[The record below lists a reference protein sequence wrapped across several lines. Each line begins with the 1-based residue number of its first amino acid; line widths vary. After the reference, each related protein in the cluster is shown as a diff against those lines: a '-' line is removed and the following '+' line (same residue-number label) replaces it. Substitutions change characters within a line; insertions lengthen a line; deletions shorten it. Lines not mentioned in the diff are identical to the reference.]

1 MNSVAVIRAPLI
13 PRGKSN
19 RIGLM
24 LNYVSYPITA
34 SLYALEWAF
43 QRRFDTIIVQ
53 QLSPVM
59 VSIPAILYKKIH
71 DVPLHVWVLDLWP
84 ESLMSAGGIK
94 NRHVLHFFRRIA
106 KSEYKNA
113 DKIWMSSNSFSKSI
127 LSVGD
132 YKNKLEYFPNWAE
145 SDFTKV
151 DNCQNIDMPT
161 GFVIMFAG
169 NMGEAQDFDNIMQ
182 AALLLKDYSDI
193 KFVFI
198 GDGRK
203 KAWVD
208 KFVLDHHLK
217 ETVFVLGR
225 YPIDAMPSFFEKA
238 DVMLVSLKDELV
250 FNLTAP
256 AKLQAYMAS
265 AKPILA
271 MINGEASDIVKKADC
286 GISVPAGNPQK
297 MKEALLSMYNMSSEL
312 LKQKGLNGYSYY
324 KTNFDKDKCMTR
336 LHELIR
342 IK

>member
-1 MNSVAVIRAPLI
+1 MAGTS
-13 PRGKSN
+13 G
-19 RIGLM
+19 
-24 LNYVSYPITA
+24 
-34 SLYALEWAF
+34 
-43 QRRFDTIIVQ
+43 
-53 QLSPVM
+53 
-59 VSIPAILYKKIH
+59 IH
-71 DVPLHVWVLDLWP
+71 
-84 ESLMSAGGIK
+84 
-94 NRHVLHFFRRIA
+94 
-106 KSEYKNA
+106 
-113 DKIWMSSNSFSKSI
+113 
-127 LSVGD
+127 
-132 YKNKLEYFPNWAE
+132 
-145 SDFTKV
+145 
-151 DNCQNIDMPT
+151 
-161 GFVIMFAG
+161 
-169 NMGEAQDFDNIMQ
+169 
-182 AALLLKDYSDI
+182 
-193 KFVFI
+193 
-198 GDGRK
+198 
-203 KAWVD
+203 
-208 KFVLDHHLK
+208 DHHLK

-297 MKEALLSMYNMSSEL
+297 MKEALLSMYKMSSEL